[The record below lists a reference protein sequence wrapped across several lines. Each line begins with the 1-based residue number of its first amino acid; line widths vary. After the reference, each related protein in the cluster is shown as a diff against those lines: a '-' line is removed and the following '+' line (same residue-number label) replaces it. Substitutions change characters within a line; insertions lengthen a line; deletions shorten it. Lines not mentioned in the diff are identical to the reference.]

1 MLIESLHR
9 NLLTKEVGC
18 GILYTVDEG
27 HARGCV
33 ACPPATCERGLFA
46 MSIFVVDVLFS
57 YSYRGEDIF
66 FEVSAAFRDEDAAE
80 HWGCNAPARLA
91 DAREQ
96 AGAAV
101 RHLVRAEGEIR
112 IRRMPLY

>member
-1 MLIESLHR
+1 MTKRLIY
-9 NLLTKEVGC
+9 

-27 HARGCV
+27 RARGC
-33 ACPPATCERGLFA
+33 AARPPLIYERGLFA

-80 HWGCNAPARLA
+80 HWGFNAPARLA

>member
-1 MLIESLHR
+1 
-9 NLLTKEVGC
+9 
-18 GILYTVDEG
+18 
-27 HARGCV
+27 
-33 ACPPATCERGLFA
+33 
-46 MSIFVVDVLFS
+46 MSIFVAEVTFS

-66 FEVSAAFRDEDAAE
+66 FEVRAAFRDEDAAE
-80 HWGCNAPARLA
+80 HWGYNAPARLA

-112 IRRMPLY
+112 IRRMPLFE

>member
-1 MLIESLHR
+1 MLIEYLHR
-9 NLLTKEVGC
+9 NLLTKRLAC

-27 HARGCV
+27 RARGR
-33 ACPPATCERGLFA
+33 ATCPPPTYERGLFA

-112 IRRMPLY
+112 IRRMLLY

>member
-1 MLIESLHR
+1 M
-9 NLLTKEVGC
+9 TKSYLY
-18 GILYTVDEG
+18 GILYIVDEG
-27 HARGCV
+27 
-33 ACPPATCERGLFA
+33 ATPTGRDPTSATYERGLFA
-46 MSIFVVDVLFS
+46 MSIFVAEVTFS

-66 FEVSAAFRDEDAAE
+66 FEVRAAFRDEDAAE
-80 HWGCNAPARLA
+80 RWGYNAPARLA

-112 IRRMPLY
+112 IRRMPLFE